1 MTAIDTLFRNA
12 RLADGRSVDIAVAGG
27 QIVAVGS
34 TPQGQVGSAT
44 VHDLGGLLVLPGLVD
59 GHIHLDKGFIGD
71 AWKAHRPCTAGF
83 SVRERVQFE
92 KEALATAAP
101 IATRAAAMIDLC
113 SSHGTTQMRSHV
125 DIDAGIGLSH
135 LEQVLAVR
143 DANSDRMSVQIVAFP
158 QSGIVS
164 SPGTADL
171 LDAAV
176 RAGADMVGGLDPA
189 GYDGDI
195 DGHLDVVFG
204 VADRHGVGI
213 DIHLHDGGLLGIFE
227 IEDIARRT
235 RAQGMGGKVTISHA
249 YGLGEVSR
257 DIVQRT
263 ANLLAE
269 AGVAIL
275 TNAPG
280 AHAFPP
286 VLLLR
291 EAGVNVFAGN
301 DNIRDSWWPYG
312 EGDLLERA
320 MIVGYRSGFNTDAQ
334 LATALDMVTVHAA
347 RALGLADYGLTEGGA
362 ADFVVLDAQHVQE
375 AVVARPKPRDV
386 YKKGKLVASNG
397 SIMPAARNHQA
408 GSESLTS

>member
-1 MTAIDTLFRNA
+1 MNAIDTLFRNA
-12 RLADGRSVDIAVAGG
+12 RLADGRTVDIAVGTG
-27 QIVAVGS
+27 QIVAVS
-34 TPQGQVGSAT
+34 SSPQVQVGSGKT
-44 VHDLGGLLVLPGLVD
+44 HDLGGRLVLPGFVD

-71 AWKAHRPCTAGF
+71 AWKPHRPCTAGF

-113 SSHGTTQMRSHV
+113 VSNGTTQMRSHV

-143 DANSDRMSVQIVAFP
+143 DAHCDKVSVQIVAFP

-164 SPGTADL
+164 SSGTADL

-176 RAGADMVGGLDPA
+176 RAGADLVGGLDPA
-189 GYDGDI
+189 GYDADI
-195 DGHLDVVFG
+195 DGHLDVIFG
-204 VADRHGVGI
+204 IAERRGVGI
-213 DIHLHDGGLLGIFE
+213 DIHLHDGGLLGVFE
-227 IEDIARRT
+227 IEEIARR
-235 RAQGMGGKVTISHA
+235 AKALGLAGKVTISHA
-249 YGLGEVSR
+249 YALGEVSR

-263 ANLLAE
+263 ADLLAK

-312 EGDLLERA
+312 DGDLLERA

-334 LATALDMVTVHAA
+334 LATALDMVTVDAA
-347 RALGLADYGLTEGGA
+347 RALGLADYGLAEGNA

-386 YKKGKLVASNG
+386 YKKGRLVASNG
-397 SIMPAARNHQA
+397 SVMPAVRNQ
-408 GSESLTS
+408 